1 MAMHIGPIVRAM
13 NHSRTRVIL
22 IVLEIAVTLA
32 IVTNCVNVIL
42 AERAK
47 MMQPSGFDDANIV
60 RIDVLPYGEGFAEP
74 GVIGALID
82 SDLRA
87 IATIPGVRAVANALF
102 EPWDPRGSSSTF
114 HRVDGVGG
122 GLAMQEYY
130 GTQDLIDT
138 LGARI
143 IEGRPFQEGDHSSG
157 TTLVSPSVAIISKGL
172 ADVMFPD
179 GDAIGK
185 ALRRGDPGE
194 IEEDPL
200 TIVGVIEHFH
210 RPFVFDEDGSL
221 ARLALFVPARIG
233 GAWGMPYLVRAEPG
247 RLDEVIPA
255 VAAALKE
262 NRAERAIDVRR
273 VGDTKGRW
281 FAGSR
286 IVVATMS
293 FIIVALVGLSALGLI
308 GLTAL
313 SVSERTRQIGTRRA
327 LGATRSDILRHFLI
341 ENAIVT
347 AAGLALGIIA
357 TYALNI
363 FLVNNVTAVKIAPEL
378 IAAGIGILLLNAV
391 LATVPP
397 ALRASKISPA
407 VATRSV

>member
-1 MAMHIGPIVRAM
+1 MKMNIGPIVRAM
-13 NHSRTRVIL
+13 KHSRTRVIL

-47 MMQPSGFDDANIV
+47 MLQPSGFDDANIV
-60 RIDVLPYGEGFAEP
+60 RLDVLPYGEGFEGP
-74 GVIGALID
+74 GVFGPLID

-87 IATIPGVRAVANALF
+87 IESVPGVQAVANAHF

-114 HRVDGVGG
+114 HRVDGIGG

-130 GTQDLIDT
+130 GTKDLIAT

-143 IEGRPFQEGDHSSG
+143 IEGRAFQEGDHSSG
-157 TTLVSPSVAIISKGL
+157 TTLVAPSVAIISKGL

-179 GDAIGK
+179 GDAVGK
-185 ALRRGDPGE
+185 ALRRGDPGDTE
-194 IEEDPL
+194 DDPL

-210 RPFVFDEDGSL
+210 RPFIFDEDGSL
-221 ARLALFVPARIG
+221 ARRALFIPARSG
-233 GAWGMPYLVRAEPG
+233 GMWGMPYLVRAEPG
-247 RLDEVIPA
+247 RLEEVIPA
-255 VAAALKE
+255 VVAALKE
-262 NRAERAIDVRR
+262 NRDGRAIEVRR
-273 VGDTKGRW
+273 VQETRGRW
-281 FAGSR
+281 FAGNR
-286 IVVATMS
+286 IVVAVMS
-293 FIIVALVGLSALGLI
+293 FIIIALVGLSALGLI

-347 AAGLALGIIA
+347 AAGLALGVVA
-357 TYALNI
+357 TYALNV
-363 FLVNNVTAVKIAPEL
+363 FLVTNVTAVKIAPEL
-378 IAAGIGILLLNAV
+378 IVAGIGILLLNAV